1 MTAHPLTSTLIHFI
15 KYLSSV
21 DKLRL
26 TKSLEPLGTFITGET
41 TDKRKKNILWSFR
54 KSFTE
59 KNSLGR
65 SFILQNNTFFFSSL
79 IAITTNKIKAKNFIS
94 YTCETDKQINI
105 SSLLCSLFCLETDIY
120 QHSNLRLCCKYLRVL
135 FS

>member
-1 MTAHPLTSTLIHFI
+1 MTADPLTSTLIRFI

-41 TDKRKKNILWSFR
+41 TDKRKKNVLWSFR
-54 KSFTE
+54 KSVTE

-79 IAITTNKIKAKNFIS
+79 IAITTNKSKKL
-94 YTCETDKQINI
+94 YK
-105 SSLLCSLFCLETDIY
+105 LHL
-120 QHSNLRLCCKYLRVL
+120 
-135 FS
+135 

>member
-65 SFILQNNTFFFSSL
+65 SFILQNNTFFFFQFNCYNYKQ
-79 IAITTNKIKAKNFIS
+79 NKSKKF
-94 YTCETDKQINI
+94 YK
-105 SSLLCSLFCLETDIY
+105 LHL
-120 QHSNLRLCCKYLRVL
+120 
-135 FS
+135 

>member
-1 MTAHPLTSTLIHFI
+1 MTADPLTSTLIRFI

-41 TDKRKKNILWSFR
+41 TDKRKKNVLWSFR
-54 KSFTE
+54 KSVTE

-79 IAITTNKIKAKNFIS
+79 IAITTNKIKVKNFIS
-94 YTCETDKQINI
+94 YTCETDMQINI
-105 SSLLCSLFCLETDIY
+105 SSLLCSLFCLETDICL
-120 QHSNLRLCCKYLRVL
+120 STL
-135 FS
+135 